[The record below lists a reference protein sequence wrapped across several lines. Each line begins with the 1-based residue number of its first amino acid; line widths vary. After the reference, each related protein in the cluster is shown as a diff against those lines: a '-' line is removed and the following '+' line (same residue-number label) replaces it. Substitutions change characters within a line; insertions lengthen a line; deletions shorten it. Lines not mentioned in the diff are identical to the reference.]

1 MMKADNEFALL
12 VGKAFL
18 HELEV
23 GHTESAVAFGRA
35 LLIAIGC
42 RGPEQYDGDH
52 AASGAN
58 GNREM
63 VAATN

>member
-12 VGKAFL
+12 VGRAFL
-18 HELEV
+18 HELDV

-35 LLIAIGC
+35 LLIAMGC
-42 RGPEQYDGDH
+42 RGLEQQYGDH

-58 GNREM
+58 GSREM